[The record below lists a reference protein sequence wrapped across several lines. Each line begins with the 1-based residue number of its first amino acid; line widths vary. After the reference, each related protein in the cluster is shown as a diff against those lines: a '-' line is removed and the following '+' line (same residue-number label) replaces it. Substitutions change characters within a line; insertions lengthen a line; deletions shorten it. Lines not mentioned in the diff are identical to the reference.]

1 MGKSKFLAA
10 LCAASLLVTATVAT
24 TVMAQDNN
32 ASTASEYTAKYQQE
46 HSFRSAGI
54 HLDGRR

>member
-32 ASTASEYTAKYQQE
+32 ASTAS
-46 HSFRSAGI
+46 GI
-54 HLDGRR
+54 HGKVSAYKRKRR